1 MSPRRVFALSYS
13 SATVTFARPLF
24 RHIARRSSVIVEV
37 ALRDS
42 VVARTGPSAEG
53 VRDPKLQHSRR
64 PILPSLPPPHSN
76 ILGLSAFKTV
86 SLKRG
91 AWERGRGRS
100 KQTRIEVVWLHTA
113 YVQSRYDNAIYDMQM
128 KHTL

>member
-64 PILPSLPPPHSN
+64 PILPSLFPPPSS
-76 ILGLSAFKTV
+76 ILGLSAFRTV
-86 SLKRG
+86 SLKKG
-91 AWERGRGRS
+91 GVGEREGTIEANTLMWGVAS
-100 KQTRIEVVWLHTA
+100 YSLRI
-113 YVQSRYDNAIYDMQM
+113 I
-128 KHTL
+128 